1 MHSITLNQWQHPH
14 SYKVENLQGERKT
27 LLVIGITVTMMVIE
41 IGAGYMFGSMA
52 LLADGWHMGT
62 HAAALAITV
71 FAYIYARR
79 HADNPQYSFST
90 GKVGVLGGF
99 AMPVL
104 SSLS

>member
-71 FAYIYARR
+71 FA
-79 HADNPQYSFST
+79 PS
-90 GKVGVLGGF
+90 
-99 AMPVL
+99 PV
-104 SSLS
+104 